1 MTSAEKDQI
10 IEALSKQLN
19 ESSNFYVTN
28 IANLTVAV
36 TNELR
41 RTCFKNDI
49 KLKVVK
55 NTLLKKITKC
65 EQNLFGHQADAIF
78 FLDVIFNLSIFFILF
93 EFPLFPCLNKLSPS
107 KGIK

>member
-55 NTLLKKITKC
+55 NTLLKKKQWKEPEKTL
-65 EQNLFGHQADAIF
+65 QNY
-78 FLDVIFNLSIFFILF
+78 FLY
-93 EFPLFPCLNKLSPS
+93 
-107 KGIK
+107 

>member
-55 NTLLKKITKC
+55 NTLLKKSNGKNRKRLYRI
-65 EQNLFGHQADAIF
+65 I
-78 FLDVIFNLSIFFILF
+78 SY
-93 EFPLFPCLNKLSPS
+93 
-107 KGIK
+107 IKRRNFCNVY